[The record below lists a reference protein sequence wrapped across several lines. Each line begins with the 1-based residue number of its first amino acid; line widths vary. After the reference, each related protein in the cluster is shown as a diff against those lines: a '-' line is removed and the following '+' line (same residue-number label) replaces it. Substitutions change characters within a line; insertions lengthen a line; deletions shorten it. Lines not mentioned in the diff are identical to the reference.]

1 MRLLVATKN
10 SGKIQEIAQILS
22 PLGIE
27 VVSQG
32 DTDINVDIE
41 ETGSTFQENAL
52 IKARAVAMMCDEPVL
67 ADDSGL
73 CVEALDG
80 APGIHS
86 ARYAGS
92 DASDMDKIQKLLG
105 ELEGVKNRRAKF
117 VCVMAMVF
125 PDGEELTASGEVSG
139 SITTQIKGEGGF
151 GYDPIF
157 YADELKKTFAEAGE
171 DEKNRVSHRSR
182 ALHNLVDKLNQLMK
196 SNEAE

>member
-10 SGKIQEIAQILS
+10 NGKIQEIAEILK

-41 ETGSTFQENAL
+41 ETGSTFEENAL

-73 CVEALDG
+73 CIEALDG
-80 APGIHS
+80 RPGIYS
-86 ARYAGS
+86 ARYAGP
-92 DASDMDKIQKLLG
+92 DASDEDKIQKVLT
-105 ELEGVKNRRAKF
+105 EMAEVKNRRAKF
-117 VCVMAMVF
+117 VCVMAIVF
-125 PDGEELTASGEVSG
+125 QDGTEVTAQGEVCG
-139 SITTQIKGEGGF
+139 SITREPRGTDGF

-157 YADELKKTFAEAGE
+157 YANELEKTFAQAGQ
-171 DEKNRVSHRSR
+171 DEKNQVSHRRR
-182 ALHNLVDKLNQLMK
+182 ALNKLVEKLNKQM
-196 SNEAE
+196 NHQ